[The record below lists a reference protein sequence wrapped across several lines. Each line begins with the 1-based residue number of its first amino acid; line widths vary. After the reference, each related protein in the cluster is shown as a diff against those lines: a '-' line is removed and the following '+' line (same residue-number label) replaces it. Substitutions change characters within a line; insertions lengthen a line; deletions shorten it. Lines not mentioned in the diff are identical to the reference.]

1 MNEQQTV
8 DLAQG
13 AVMILTSSQPA
24 FTLVNG
30 PSAVH
35 VQIRVG
41 ADHDAVWLD
50 GQLAGNRD
58 AAARHYARL
67 VWRAYEKGHGTALAF
82 VQDVLG
88 RPSAPAGVP
97 IAIAPSWSGWRFWA
111 HVGLYGLICGVA
123 GAAVWIVQ
131 RLGCYLVLGR

>member
-24 FTLVNG
+24 LTLVNG

-88 RPSAPAGVP
+88 DRPAPTPGPLP
-97 IAIAPSWSGWRFWA
+97 IAQPWTSWRFWA
-111 HVGLYGLICGVA
+111 HVGLYGLIC
-123 GAAVWIVQ
+123 AAACASVWAVQ
-131 RLGCYLVLGR
+131 RLGCYLVPGR